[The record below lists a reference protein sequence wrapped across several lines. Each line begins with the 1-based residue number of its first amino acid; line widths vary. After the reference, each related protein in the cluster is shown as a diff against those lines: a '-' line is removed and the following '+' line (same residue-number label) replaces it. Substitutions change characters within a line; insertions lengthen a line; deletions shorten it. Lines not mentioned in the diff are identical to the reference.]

1 MLNTHLTTNEVKD
14 SAGAE
19 VEFLRLSSSG
29 REAVFA
35 KNGEAPNLP
44 NRISIKHAETGEG
57 IKKRRRSL
65 IRFDKTSMSTVDAT
79 LPVVTSA
86 YVVVDTPVGAVTNDT
101 ELTTVLAY
109 LNSFLSLDGTG
120 TTCLFAGTGSGT
132 KVLREGS
139 L

>member
-1 MLNTHLTTNEVKD
+1 MLSTHLTTNEVKD

-44 NRISIKHAETGEG
+44 NRITIKHSETGEG
-57 IKKRRRSL
+57 IKKRRRSVV
-65 IRFDKTSMSTVDAT
+65 RFDKTSMSTVDAT
-79 LPVVTSA
+79 LPVTTSV
-86 YVVVDTPVGAVTNDT
+86 YVVCDSPVGAVINDT
-101 ELTTVLAY
+101 ELTTVIAY
-109 LNSFLSLDGTG
+109 MNSFMSLDGTG
-120 TTCLFAGTGSGT
+120 TTCLFAGTGSGS